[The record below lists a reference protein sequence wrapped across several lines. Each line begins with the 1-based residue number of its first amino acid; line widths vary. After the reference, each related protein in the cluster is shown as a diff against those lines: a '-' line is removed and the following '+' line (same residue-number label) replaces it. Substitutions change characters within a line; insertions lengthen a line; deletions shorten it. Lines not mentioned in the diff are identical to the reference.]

1 MGTSSLGTC
10 MDVTLR
16 TGQTASPRSMT
27 LAAFSWKTQRGEP
40 VVALL
45 GIQGKKEDGDS
56 VQKECSSIIQH
67 ALLETDA
74 DADRRFDS
82 TLKELNGF
90 LKGISLAQKIEE
102 IHMII
107 ALLDQEDVL
116 HISHAGRGEAYL
128 LRHGSA
134 SQITEYSGGKPV
146 SAFVHVASG
155 KLEACDIVVFSTQRL
170 LRTMTPAQLAK
181 SGQHSS
187 RLLEEI
193 LRTLSAEHESAAI
206 ATLTTPQSP
215 PPRSPSA
222 FGRRSA
228 RPQARFLCP
237 PILTPLLGRLLSRKG
252 PFHIPETL
260 RVLRV
265 SWKSFLSLF
274 IHPKSRKR
282 AHLLL
287 FAGAIGAILLLW
299 IGMQLLVLGRRAHT
313 REELES
319 RVSQITSEISSA
331 GNRHLAGDIEGA
343 NAILQ
348 RAEERTRQILD
359 NGAGLFRAESLNL
372 LDQIRMKREDM
383 NNITRL
389 SPRTLVNIGA
399 KAPSILAQGLV
410 GMEDGEFIVHD
421 QQNLYRVVLNTVED
435 PLLLADQ
442 DLLIGGSSF
451 SRFQT
456 LAFLTIG
463 NGVIEFQGGQATTM
477 KTEDPSGWMKG
488 KDIESFLRYLY
499 LLVPEKNQ
507 IFKYER
513 LSGRY
518 GPAIEYNVNGD
529 LSRAIDMAV
538 DTHIYVLREGGNVVK
553 LLRGESQ
560 PFTIRR
566 LPDGAL
572 KTATK
577 IFKVPNG
584 NLYFL
589 DPPQARVIVVSD
601 NPTTNDINYLR
612 QYVVEGERVGELRD
626 LYVDPTEARL
636 YLLDEKRIHVIDL
649 QKK

>member
-1 MGTSSLGTC
+1 M
-10 MDVTLR
+10 LR

-27 LAAFSWKTQRGEP
+27 LAAFSWKTQQGEP
-40 VVALL
+40 VTVLL
-45 GIQGKKEDGDS
+45 QIQGKKEEGDA
-56 VQKECSSIIQH
+56 VQKEFASIIQH
-67 ALLETDA
+67 ALLETDS

-90 LKGISLAQKIEE
+90 LKGVSFVQKIED

-107 ALLDQEDVL
+107 ALLDLEDVL
-116 HISHAGRGEAYL
+116 HVSHVGRGEAYL

-134 SQITEYSGGKPV
+134 SQITEYTGGKPI

-155 KLEACDIVVFSTQRL
+155 KLEARDIVVFSTQRL

-193 LRTLSAEHESAAI
+193 LNVLEAEHEPAAI
-206 ATLTTPQSP
+206 ATLTTPQSH

-222 FGRRSA
+222 FGHRSA
-228 RPQARFLCP
+228 RPQTRFP
-237 PILTPLLGRLLSRKG
+237 FHKILTTLLGRLASWKG
-252 PFHIPETL
+252 RFHIPETP
-260 RVLRV
+260 RVLHT

-274 IHPKSRKR
+274 VNPRSKKR

-287 FAGAIGAILLLW
+287 LAGTIGTILLLW
-299 IGMQLLVLGRRAHT
+299 IGVQILILGRRTHT

-331 GNRHLAGDIEGA
+331 ENRHLAGDTEGA
-343 NAILQ
+343 DIILQ
-348 RAEERTRQILD
+348 RAEERARQILD
-359 NGAGLFRAESLNL
+359 NGSGLFRMESLNL
-372 LDQIRMKREDM
+372 LDQIRMKQEEM

-389 SPRTLVNIGA
+389 SPRTLVNISA
-399 KAPSILAQGLV
+399 KVPSVLAQGLI
-410 GMEDGEFIVHD
+410 GIGDGEFIVHD
-421 QQNLYRVVLNTVED
+421 RQNLYRVVLNSVED
-435 PLLLADQ
+435 PVVLADQ

-456 LAFLTIG
+456 LAFLTTG
-463 NGVIEFQGGQATTM
+463 NGVLEFQGGQVTTM

-488 KDIESFLRYLY
+488 KDVESFLRYLY
-499 LLVPEKNQ
+499 LLVPEKKQ

-513 LSGRY
+513 LSNRY
-518 GPAIEYNVNGD
+518 GPAVEYNVNGD
-529 LSRAIDMAV
+529 LSDSIDMAI
-538 DTHIYVLREGGNVVK
+538 DTHIYVLRKGGNVVK

-560 PFTIRR
+560 PFTIRQ

-589 DPPQARVIVVSD
+589 DPLQARVIVVSD
-601 NPTTNDINYLR
+601 NPTTNDVNYFR
-612 QYVVEGERVGELRD
+612 QYVVEGEQVGELRD
-626 LYVDPTEARL
+626 LFVDPDETLL
-636 YLLDEKRIHVIDL
+636 YLLDEKRLYVIDL
-649 QKK
+649 RKK

>member
-1 MGTSSLGTC
+1 
-10 MDVTLR
+10 MDVMLR
-16 TGQTASPRSMT
+16 TGQTASPRSLS

-40 VVALL
+40 VTALL
-45 GIQGKKEDGDS
+45 HIQGKKEEGDA
-56 VQKECSSIIQH
+56 VQKECASIIQH
-67 ALLETDA
+67 ALLESDA

-90 LKGISLAQKIEE
+90 LKGVSLVQKIEDV
-102 IHMII
+102 HMII

-116 HISHAGRGEAYL
+116 HVSHAGRGEAYL

-134 SQITEYSGGKPV
+134 SQITEYTGGKPV

-155 KLEACDIVVFSTQRL
+155 KLETRDIVVFSTQRL

-193 LRTLSAEHESAAI
+193 LHALSAEHESAAI

-215 PPRSPSA
+215 SPRPSST
-222 FGRRSA
+222 FGHRSA
-228 RPQARFLCP
+228 RPRARFLCP
-237 PILTPLLGRLLSRKG
+237 SILTTPLGCFLSWKEHFRV
-252 PFHIPETL
+252 PETL
-260 RVLRV
+260 HALRV

-274 IHPKSRKR
+274 INPQSRKR

-299 IGMQLLVLGRRAHT
+299 IGVQLLVLGQRTHT

-331 GNRHLAGDIEGA
+331 ENRHLAGDTEGA

-372 LDQIRMKREDM
+372 LDQIRMKREEM

-410 GMEDGEFIVHD
+410 GMGDGEFIVHD
-421 QQNLYRVVLNTVED
+421 RQNLYRVVLNAVED

-442 DLLIGGSSF
+442 DLLVSGSSF
-451 SRFQT
+451 PRFQ
-456 LAFLTIG
+456 
-463 NGVIEFQGGQATTM
+463 
-477 KTEDPSGWMKG
+477 
-488 KDIESFLRYLY
+488 
-499 LLVPEKNQ
+499 
-507 IFKYER
+507 
-513 LSGRY
+513 
-518 GPAIEYNVNGD
+518 
-529 LSRAIDMAV
+529 
-538 DTHIYVLREGGNVVK
+538 
-553 LLRGESQ
+553 
-560 PFTIRR
+560 
-566 LPDGAL
+566 
-572 KTATK
+572 
-577 IFKVPNG
+577 
-584 NLYFL
+584 
-589 DPPQARVIVVSD
+589 
-601 NPTTNDINYLR
+601 
-612 QYVVEGERVGELRD
+612 
-626 LYVDPTEARL
+626 
-636 YLLDEKRIHVIDL
+636 
-649 QKK
+649 